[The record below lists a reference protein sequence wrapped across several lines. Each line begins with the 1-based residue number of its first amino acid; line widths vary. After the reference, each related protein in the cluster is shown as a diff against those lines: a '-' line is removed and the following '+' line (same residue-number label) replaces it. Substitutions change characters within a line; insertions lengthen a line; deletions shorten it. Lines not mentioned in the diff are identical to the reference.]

1 MLVLKPL
8 HRAILI
14 AASTGIIVSL
24 LIWIA
29 RNDPGINFLSRD
41 TRADWIV
48 FPAGVDARAYG
59 RGYESAGLDATF
71 RHEFILGQQPET
83 GRLRIRAMRRAEV
96 KINGTPV
103 HFPAISNWKR
113 IVTVD
118 VADQLRPGANTI
130 EARVFNPNGPPALW
144 LSLTTE
150 QLDLRSDESWEA
162 SLAGSS
168 WRHAVLATIPR
179 TPGRGNPMAGG
190 EHSFSALKKIWQF
203 WIVFAVLAG
212 IAIVAW
218 QRGRRSTV
226 TRETVLLL
234 IIAGLWFLLF
244 WNNERLL
251 PFHRGFDSKAHLN
264 YITYL
269 QQHRSLPLPTEGWEM
284 YQPPLYYVIAAA
296 SLSVWHLSVDDE
308 MSVNVLRWLGAFF
321 GVAGFILVF
330 FSLRLLLPMRAASIG
345 LLLAAFLPMHLY
357 MAHYVT
363 NEMLA
368 ATLTTAA
375 LYFGLR
381 LLKSEAPRALQ
392 FVWVGTALGAAML
405 AKATGVLLLPIL
417 LTAIVGKLFAAREK
431 ILIAV
436 RNVAL
441 LLAVCFAVCGWY
453 YTYIWIKFGTPFVGN
468 WDVISGFRW
477 WQDPGYRTA
486 ADFLRFGR
494 SLIDPLFS
502 GFVGVAD
509 GVYSTLWGDGLGGG
523 VSSSSIVWNQDQMM
537 AGYGLALIP
546 AALIVTGMLVAIG
559 RFIRKPSTE
568 IFLLLGFSAVIAVG
582 LVFMTL
588 KIPSYA
594 QAKAFYA
601 LAALTPLCFFG
612 ALGWETFTQNR
623 PRWQFVCGMLLL
635 VWALNSFTTYW
646 IVASASQHL
655 YAAKAYSLLDKMDL
669 AADEA
674 MKAVQA
680 DPSNAAARAFCALT
694 LNQLGHGDEAVK
706 EAEHAIG
713 LDPNSPDAHLDLAV
727 SIRQQDLPR
736 AVEES
741 RRAIEL
747 GPENSFAYQFLMNC
761 LLESGSYREAS
772 DLGREWLAIAPYNAI
787 AHLPLASALA
797 GTGDLVPAAN
807 QLGYVMLLSP
817 NTEQAHANLRQV
829 LVTVAKGPRGREQ
842 LREISAAAPDS
853 PRMLDELAWLLATNP
868 DSSARDGN
876 EAVRVSERAC
886 DLTERKI
893 PALLDT
899 LAAAYAERG
908 EFQRA
913 IAAGEEALNR
923 ARSSGDDDAVK
934 LSERILSSARDNLP
948 YRDEPQ

>member
-1 MLVLKPL
+1 
-8 HRAILI
+8 
-14 AASTGIIVSL
+14 
-24 LIWIA
+24 
-29 RNDPGINFLSRD
+29 
-41 TRADWIV
+41 
-48 FPAGVDARAYG
+48 
-59 RGYESAGLDATF
+59 
-71 RHEFILGQQPET
+71 
-83 GRLRIRAMRRAEV
+83 
-96 KINGTPV
+96 
-103 HFPAISNWKR
+103 
-113 IVTVD
+113 
-118 VADQLRPGANTI
+118 
-130 EARVFNPNGPPALW
+130 
-144 LSLTTE
+144 
-150 QLDLRSDESWEA
+150 
-162 SLAGSS
+162 
-168 WRHAVLATIPR
+168 
-179 TPGRGNPMAGG
+179 
-190 EHSFSALKKIWQF
+190 
-203 WIVFAVLAG
+203 
-212 IAIVAW
+212 
-218 QRGRRSTV
+218 
-226 TRETVLLL
+226 
-234 IIAGLWFLLF
+234 
-244 WNNERLL
+244 
-251 PFHRGFDSKAHLN
+251 
-264 YITYL
+264 
-269 QQHRSLPLPTEGWEM
+269 
-284 YQPPLYYVIAAA
+284 
-296 SLSVWHLSVDDE
+296 
-308 MSVNVLRWLGAFF
+308 
-321 GVAGFILVF
+321 
-330 FSLRLLLPMRAASIG
+330 
-345 LLLAAFLPMHLY
+345 
-357 MAHYVT
+357 
-363 NEMLA
+363 
-368 ATLTTAA
+368 
-375 LYFGLR
+375 
-381 LLKSEAPRALQ
+381 
-392 FVWVGTALGAAML
+392 
-405 AKATGVLLLPIL
+405 
-417 LTAIVGKLFAAREK
+417 
-431 ILIAV
+431 
-436 RNVAL
+436 
-441 LLAVCFAVCGWY
+441 
-453 YTYIWIKFGTPFVGN
+453 
-468 WDVISGFRW
+468 
-477 WQDPGYRTA
+477 
-486 ADFLRFGR
+486 
-494 SLIDPLFS
+494 
-502 GFVGVAD
+502 
-509 GVYSTLWGDGLGGG
+509 
-523 VSSSSIVWNQDQMM
+523 MM

-934 LSERILSSARDNLP
+934 LSERILSSTRDNLP